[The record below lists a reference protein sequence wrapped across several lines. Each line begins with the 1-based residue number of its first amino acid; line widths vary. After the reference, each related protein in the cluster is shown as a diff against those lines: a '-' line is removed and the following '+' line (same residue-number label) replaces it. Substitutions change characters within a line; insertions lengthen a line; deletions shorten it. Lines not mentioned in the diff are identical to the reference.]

1 MIREVAASTDQV
13 TKNKYLAVF
22 YSTAERT
29 LMQYLLNEDEYERL
43 VSRSQA
49 LDEIDRIINEKPEDD
64 EHGNA
69 VTYSYRFDKT
79 ISRIMD
85 TLDEVKIKE
94 LEEDTIKIPWF
105 RNTEEMLDGLGI
117 RGAK

>member
-64 EHGNA
+64 ENGNA

-85 TLDEVKIKE
+85 TLDEVRVQEVERSTWKM
-94 LEEDTIKIPWF
+94 PWF
-105 RNTEEMLDGLGI
+105 RNTEQMLEGL
-117 RGAK
+117 KVK

>member
-1 MIREVAASTDQV
+1 MIRTAATVTDQV
-13 TKNKYLAVF
+13 TKNEYLAVF

-43 VSRSQA
+43 VSRSKA

-85 TLDEVKIKE
+85 TLDEVKVVEVERTRWKM
-94 LEEDTIKIPWF
+94 PWF
-105 RNTEEMLDGLGI
+105 RDTEQMLEGLNV
-117 RGAK
+117 K

>member
-1 MIREVAASTDQV
+1 MIRKVAASTDQV
-13 TKNKYLAVF
+13 TKNEYLAVF

-43 VSRSQA
+43 VSRSKA
-49 LDEIDRIINEKPEDD
+49 LDEIDRIINEKPEED

-85 TLDEVKIKE
+85 TLDEVKVFEVERTTWKM
-94 LEEDTIKIPWF
+94 PWF
-105 RNTEEMLDGLGI
+105 RNTEQMLEGLNV
-117 RGAK
+117 K

>member
-1 MIREVAASTDQV
+1 MIRTAATVTDQV
-13 TKNKYLAVF
+13 TKNEYLAVF

-49 LDEIDRIINEKPEDD
+49 LDAIETIINEKPEED
-64 EHGNA
+64 EHGNSA
-69 VTYSYRFDKT
+69 PYAYRFDKT

-85 TLDEVKIKE
+85 TLDEVKVQETERSTWKM
-94 LEEDTIKIPWF
+94 PWF
-105 RNTEEMLDGLGI
+105 RNTDQMLEGLNV
-117 RGAK
+117 K